1 MTKTGTMPA
10 KAHFE
15 TNSAKIVSRVVLFV
29 AEEETRVFARGPQSV
44 VD

>member
-1 MTKTGTMPA
+1 MPA

-15 TNSAKIVSRVVLFV
+15 TNSAAKIVSRVVLFV